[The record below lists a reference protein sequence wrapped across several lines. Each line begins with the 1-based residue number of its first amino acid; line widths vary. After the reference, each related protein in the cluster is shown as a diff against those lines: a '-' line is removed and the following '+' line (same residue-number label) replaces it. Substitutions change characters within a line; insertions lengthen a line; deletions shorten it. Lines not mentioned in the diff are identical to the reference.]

1 MSAAVPGPA
10 RLLVVDDDR
19 ELREALCDTLGRAG
33 YRVTGVGDG
42 SAALDELRR
51 ASDVGLIVS
60 DVQMKPMDGL
70 ALLAEVRDAGHAIPV
85 LLMTAFASVQHAV
98 RALKAGAED
107 YLVKPFDPDELLDKV
122 AALIS
127 DPGAARAATGEDPPD
142 GPVARDRRMRELLRL
157 AERVANTDAT
167 VLLSGESGTGKE
179 VLARFIHRH
188 SSRAHGPFVAI
199 NCAAIPENMLEA
211 VLFGH
216 ERGAFTGAIKAS
228 VGKFEQ
234 AQGGTLLL
242 DEISEMDLALQ
253 SKLLR
258 VLQEREVER
267 VGGSVSV
274 ALDVRVL
281 ATTNRRLREEVA
293 AGRFREDLFYRL
305 NVFPLHL
312 PPLRERRDD
321 IVPLAERLL
330 QRHQGAAGA
339 ALAEDARAKLQAHA
353 WPGNVREL
361 DNVLQRALILAGG
374 ATIDSSTLQF
384 EAEEPPPA
392 AEQDLHANLRAEE
405 HRRIAEVLAD
415 HAGNRTRAAELLGIS
430 QRTLRYKLAQMR
442 ADGVEIP
449 VGAAR
454 G

>member
-188 SSRAHGPFVAI
+188 SSRAQGPFVAI

>member
-1 MSAAVPGPA
+1 MSAAVLGPA

-188 SSRAHGPFVAI
+188 SSRAQGPFVAI

>member
-188 SSRAHGPFVAI
+188 SSRAQGPFVAI

-415 HAGNRTRAAELLGIS
+415 NAGNRTRAAELLGIS